1 MGTLE
6 FGNVELRPYQDESV
20 SKFLNETGCLVA
32 YDKAGGKTITAL
44 ALTERRLD
52 QLGSP
57 GPILIISDESSPWC
71 DNFALAGLPGERIH
85 LLEDSPTWFK
95 WLLEEPSPGEYY
107 VIHWA
112 AIIPWFKVIGAINW
126 HTVIADEVHAAKN
139 EKAQRT
145 IGLKHLRTTF
155 KVGLTADPDDNVPP
169 SMWSLLNWLYP
180 KRYTSKW
187 RWIHQHF
194 RVYEQENYKTGK
206 SYKVIGEP
214 LDGKKIREEIDP
226 FFVKMTMKEMDP
238 DQPDD
243 LFEEILVDMTPEQRE
258 SYEQMVDWQMMQIG
272 DDIVISDYSVVKF
285 TRLQQLA
292 QAMGRAETHKVWRWF
307 TEYDDN
313 GNEVKERRQ
322 VETVK
327 IRQTEPSPKLDA
339 MIKRLVVGD
348 LGPTIIF
355 SQFPDIVEMAC
366 KRLSDAGY
374 RYVAVR
380 DNKQTTDCVRA
391 FQRGD
396 VDIIIGTTG
405 LLSESV
411 RLFRA
416 DTVIHLDTHYNPRVV
431 GQANGRAKNVGKRT
445 PVRIIYIRTRNSVDM
460 IRLDKAR
467 TKQEWRTL
475 FLGERGE
482 I

>member
-1 MGTLE
+1 MD

-44 ALTERRLD
+44 ALTERRLE
-52 QLGSP
+52 QLSNP
-57 GPILIISDESSPWC
+57 GPILIISDETSPWC
-71 DNFALAGLPGERIH
+71 DNFALVGMPGERLH
-85 LLEDSPTWFK
+85 LLETSPAWFK
-95 WLLEEPSPGEYY
+95 WLLEQPTPGEYY

-112 AIIPWFKVIGAINW
+112 AIIPWFKVLSGINW
-126 HTVIADEVHAAKN
+126 HTIIADEVHAAKN

-145 IGLKHLRTTF
+145 IGLKHLRATF
-155 KVGLTADPDDNVPP
+155 KIGLTADPDDDVPP
-169 SMWSLLNWLYP
+169 SMWSLLNWIYP

-187 RWIHQHF
+187 RWIHTNFEVH
-194 RVYEQENYKTGK
+194 EQSNPKTGK
-206 SYKVIGEP
+206 SYKVIGKP
-214 LDGKKIREEIDP
+214 LDGEKVRAEIAP

-243 LFEEILVDMTPEQRE
+243 IFEEILVDMTPEQRV

-272 DDIVISDYSVVKF
+272 DEIVVSDYSVVKF

-292 QAMGRAETHKVWRWF
+292 QAMGQVEIYKVWRWF
-307 TEYDDN
+307 NEYDSN
-313 GNEVKERRQ
+313 GDEIKVRRQ
-322 VETVK
+322 VNTVK

-339 MIKRLVVGD
+339 MISRLSVGD

-374 RYVAVR
+374 HYAVVR
-380 DNKQTTDCVRA
+380 DNTQTTECVRA

-396 VDIIIGTTG
+396 TDIIIGTTG
-405 LLSESV
+405 LLSQSV

-416 DTVIHLDTHYNPRVV
+416 ATVLYLDTHYNPRVV
-431 GQANGRAKNVGKRT
+431 GQGIGRAKNVGKRT
-445 PVRIIYIRTRNSVDM
+445 PVRVIYIRTRDSVDM

-475 FLGERGE
+475 FLGERGN